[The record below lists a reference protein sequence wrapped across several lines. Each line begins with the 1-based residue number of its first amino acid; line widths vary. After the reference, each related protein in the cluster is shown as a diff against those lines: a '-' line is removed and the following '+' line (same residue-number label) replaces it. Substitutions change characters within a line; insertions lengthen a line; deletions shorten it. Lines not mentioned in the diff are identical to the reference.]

1 MPWVP
6 FVWVTPR
13 GSGRAKP
20 RGIIARTWRESN
32 ELVIGA
38 RKASDHIRAEAASR
52 RCRNWWPEVPYW
64 WEDCG
69 ECQRLYGCNHPRL
82 PKEIPNFR
90 RHIQKF
96 IEPFPIT
103 SIRLRITQ
111 VARSLTWQITCC
123 AGWQVPQEA
132 ERLRS
137 PRPRA
142 AWQAVRAARP
152 NPARRDQRR
161 WRRAGTAAPRA

>member
-1 MPWVP
+1 V
-6 FVWVTPR
+6 
-13 GSGRAKP
+13 GG
-20 RGIIARTWRESN
+20 
-32 ELVIGA
+32 
-38 RKASDHIRAEAASR
+38 
-52 RCRNWWPEVPYW
+52 
-64 WEDCG
+64 CG
-69 ECQRLYGCNHPRL
+69 ECQRFYGCNHPRL

-161 WRRAGTAAPRA
+161 WRRAGTAAPSRLIARRRQAGAGCASLSAQRKKKARRRAAPAKEKGVLGMPMMSMKTDALPPVSGMVPSSTRTV